1 MSDFGAIR
9 SKLCRA
15 PASSQ
20 VSMKKELLLPHILHC
35 NFSHWCKHKR
45 KLSSLKGWWGS
56 VWSITMFSVLFCSTP
71 SLTHTHTNCIAQP
84 YMLTHCRSTPLFRN
98 THSAK
103 SKSEKA
109 QKEFTQDSH
118 GAFTS
123 YTTATPSVSASVS
136 ACVTHRRE
144 TTPHPT
150 HAHITRHTT
159 PTPQL
164 HTHTHAHTQMEQS
177 CHQGMPPRQCINPT
191 LHQLGEPEC
200 RQDVKMWR
208 RRQTETARESD
219 KGRTGECKMFWH
231 WCSSSLN
238 ESGSEVSG
246 GHLSTVLAEDGRAER
261 KVCVR
266 HNEGKFNTAV
276 PLNYYHLRV
285 RNVNR
290 NRCFSVGVSWFLV
303 LLKYKNE
310 CDVKK
315 ISFPVCISLKL

>member
-20 VSMKKELLLPHILHC
+20 VSLKKELLLPHILHC

-56 VWSITMFSVLFCSTP
+56 VWSITMFSLLFCSTP
-71 SLTHTHTNCIAQP
+71 SLTHTHTNCIA
-84 YMLTHCRSTPLFRN
+84 HRVC
-98 THSAK
+98 
-103 SKSEKA
+103 
-109 QKEFTQDSH
+109 SH
-118 GAFTS
+118 
-123 YTTATPSVSASVS
+123 TAAALHFSV
-136 ACVTHRRE
+136 
-144 TTPHPT
+144 
-150 HAHITRHTT
+150 T
-159 PTPQL
+159 PTLRRVKARKPRKNSLRTPTAPSRLTQQPPPPWAQVCLHVWRIGGRRHLILHMHILPDTQPQPPNY
-164 HTHTHAHTQMEQS
+164 THTHAHTQMEQS

-246 GHLSTVLAEDGRAER
+246 HLSTVLAEDGRAER

-276 PLNYYHLRV
+276 PLNYYHLHV

-303 LLKYKNE
+303 LLKCKNE

>member
-164 HTHTHAHTQMEQS
+164 HTHTHTCSYTDGAELSPRHAS
-177 CHQGMPPRQCINPT
+177 PPMYKPHAAPARRARVQAR
-191 LHQLGEPEC
+191 
-200 RQDVKMWR
+200 RQDVK
-208 RRQTETARESD
+208 TETDGDSEGERQRENWRVQD
-219 KGRTGECKMFWH
+219 
-231 WCSSSLN
+231 
-238 ESGSEVSG
+238 
-246 GHLSTVLAEDGRAER
+246 VLTLVFVVIKR
-261 KVCVR
+261 VW
-266 HNEGKFNTAV
+266 
-276 PLNYYHLRV
+276 LRV
-285 RNVNR
+285 FRGAPEHCSGWGWQGR
-290 NRCFSVGVSWFLV
+290 EESVCETQWG
-303 LLKYKNE
+303 
-310 CDVKK
+310 
-315 ISFPVCISLKL
+315 